1 MGSTQSTWGQ
11 SKESTMKS
19 FAFVCLF
26 AAAYAAPAA
35 DADAEADPAL
45 LYSSLGYGFHH
56 PYTYGAYAPY
66 AVPAVHSAAVK
77 SVVETPAEVK
87 TTVHAAPVVYSGVH
101 HAAVAAPSSTTP
113 PPMSPP
119 PSSTLPATTPTLAA
133 LSTLSRG
140 RLMPRLM
147 LMLTLPTTTLDITT
161 PMPTAASGG
170 STAASPTRPTTVA
183 TSGDT
188 TTRVPATV
196 QPFLQQLKS

>member
-1 MGSTQSTWGQ
+1 MGTQ

-101 HAAVAAPSSTTP
+101 HAAVAAPVVYN
-113 PPMSPP
+113 
-119 PSSTLPATTPTLAA
+119 
-133 LSTLSRG
+133 
-140 RLMPRLM
+140 
-147 LMLTLPTTTLDITT
+147 
-161 PMPTAASGG
+161 TAAHVAAPVVHAAGYYANSGG
-170 STAASPTRPTTVA
+170 AVHIVKREADAKADADADAAYYYSGYHHPYAYSGFRRFYGGGFPYTAYNR
-183 TSGDT
+183 GY
-188 TTRVPATV
+188 
-196 QPFLQQLKS
+196 FGGYY

>member
-1 MGSTQSTWGQ
+1 MGQ

-35 DADAEADPAL
+35 DADVEADPAL

-87 TTVHAAPVVYSGVH
+87 TTVHAAPVVYSGLH
-101 HAAVAAPSSTTP
+101 HAAVAAPAVYNAAVTAPVVYNTAAHVAAPVVHTAGYYANSGDAAYYYSGYRHPYAYSGFRRFYGGFPYTYGHFGGYYYQSTCN
-113 PPMSPP
+113 S
-119 PSSTLPATTPTLAA
+119 AA
-133 LSTLSRG
+133 LLS
-140 RLMPRLM
+140 
-147 LMLTLPTTTLDITT
+147 
-161 PMPTAASGG
+161 AAKMYGNS
-170 STAASPTRPTTVA
+170 SM
-183 TSGDT
+183 
-188 TTRVPATV
+188 
-196 QPFLQQLKS
+196 FKLFFF

>member
-101 HAAVAAPSSTTP
+101 HAAPVVH
-113 PPMSPP
+113 
-119 PSSTLPATTPTLAA
+119 
-133 LSTLSRG
+133 
-140 RLMPRLM
+140 
-147 LMLTLPTTTLDITT
+147 
-161 PMPTAASGG
+161 TAGYYANSGG
-170 STAASPTRPTTVA
+170 AVHIVKREAEADADADAAYYYSGYHHPYAYSGLRRFYGGFPYTAYNR
-183 TSGDT
+183 GY
-188 TTRVPATV
+188 
-196 QPFLQQLKS
+196 FGGYYY

>member
-1 MGSTQSTWGQ
+1 MGQ

-45 LYSSLGYGFHH
+45 LYSSLGYGYHH

-87 TTVHAAPVVYSGVH
+87 TTVHAAPV
-101 HAAVAAPSSTTP
+101 AAPVV
-113 PPMSPP
+113 
-119 PSSTLPATTPTLAA
+119 
-133 LSTLSRG
+133 R
-140 RLMPRLM
+140 
-147 LMLTLPTTTLDITT
+147 
-161 PMPTAASGG
+161 TAGYYANSGG
-170 STAASPTRPTTVA
+170 AVHIVKREAEA
-183 TSGDT
+183 E
-188 TTRVPATV
+188 A
-196 QPFLQQLKS
+196 

>member
-1 MGSTQSTWGQ
+1 MGWCTAVSITPLLPPPSST
-11 SKESTMKS
+11 
-19 FAFVCLF
+19 
-26 AAAYAAPAA
+26 
-35 DADAEADPAL
+35 
-45 LYSSLGYGFHH
+45 
-56 PYTYGAYAPY
+56 
-66 AVPAVHSAAVK
+66 
-77 SVVETPAEVK
+77 TP
-87 TTVHAAPVVYSGVH
+87 PPLSPP
-101 HAAVAAPSSTTP
+101 PSSTTP
-113 PPMSPP
+113 PPMSPL

-170 STAASPTRPTTVA
+170 STADTPTRPTTVA

-196 QPFLQQLKS
+196 QPFLQQLKSMETHPCSNFFFF

>member
-87 TTVHAAPVVYSGVH
+87 TTVHAAPVVHTAGYYANSGGAVHIVKREADADADADAAYYYSGYH
-101 HAAVAAPSSTTP
+101 HPYAYSGFRRFYGGFPY
-113 PPMSPP
+113 
-119 PSSTLPATTPTLAA
+119 
-133 LSTLSRG
+133 
-140 RLMPRLM
+140 
-147 LMLTLPTTTLDITT
+147 
-161 PMPTAASGG
+161 TAYN
-170 STAASPTRPTTVA
+170 R
-183 TSGDT
+183 
-188 TTRVPATV
+188 
-196 QPFLQQLKS
+196 

>member
-1 MGSTQSTWGQ
+1 MGQ

-87 TTVHAAPVVYSGVH
+87 TT
-101 HAAVAAPSSTTP
+101 
-113 PPMSPP
+113 
-119 PSSTLPATTPTLAA
+119 
-133 LSTLSRG
+133 LSRG
-140 RLMPRLM
+140 MLMPRLM
-147 LMLTLPTTTLDITT
+147 LMLTLPTTILDIAT

-170 STAASPTRPTTVA
+170 STAVSPIPMV

-188 TTRVPATV
+188 TTRVPATA
-196 QPFLQQLKS
+196 QPFFQQLKCMEIHPCSNFFSFK

>member
-1 MGSTQSTWGQ
+1 MGQ

-35 DADAEADPAL
+35 DTDAEADPAL

-101 HAAVAAPSSTTP
+101 HAAVAAPVVYN
-113 PPMSPP
+113 
-119 PSSTLPATTPTLAA
+119 
-133 LSTLSRG
+133 
-140 RLMPRLM
+140 
-147 LMLTLPTTTLDITT
+147 
-161 PMPTAASGG
+161 TAAHVAAPVVHTAKREADAKADADADAAYYYSGYHHPYAYSGFRRFYG
-170 STAASPTRPTTVA
+170 SFPYTAYNR
-183 TSGDT
+183 GY
-188 TTRVPATV
+188 
-196 QPFLQQLKS
+196 FGGYYY

>member
-1 MGSTQSTWGQ
+1 MGQ

-26 AAAYAAPAA
+26 AAAYADAA
-35 DADAEADPAL
+35 ADPAL

-101 HAAVAAPSSTTP
+101 HAAVAAPVVYN
-113 PPMSPP
+113 
-119 PSSTLPATTPTLAA
+119 
-133 LSTLSRG
+133 
-140 RLMPRLM
+140 
-147 LMLTLPTTTLDITT
+147 
-161 PMPTAASGG
+161 TAAYYANSGG
-170 STAASPTRPTTVA
+170 AVHIVKREADAKADADADAAYYYSGYHHPYAYSGFRRFYGGFPYTAYNR
-183 TSGDT
+183 GY
-188 TTRVPATV
+188 
-196 QPFLQQLKS
+196 FGGYYY

>member
-77 SVVETPAEVK
+77 SVVETPAV
-87 TTVHAAPVVYSGVH
+87 VHSGVH
-101 HAAVAAPSSTTP
+101 HAAVAAPVVYN
-113 PPMSPP
+113 
-119 PSSTLPATTPTLAA
+119 
-133 LSTLSRG
+133 
-140 RLMPRLM
+140 
-147 LMLTLPTTTLDITT
+147 
-161 PMPTAASGG
+161 TAAHVAAPVVH
-170 STAASPTRPTTVA
+170 TA
-183 TSGDT
+183 
-188 TTRVPATV
+188 
-196 QPFLQQLKS
+196 

>member
-101 HAAVAAPSSTTP
+101 HAAVAAVHIVKRD
-113 PPMSPP
+113 
-119 PSSTLPATTPTLAA
+119 ADADADADAA
-133 LSTLSRG
+133 YYYSGYHHPYAYSGFRRFYGGFPYTAYNRG
-140 RLMPRLM
+140 YF
-147 LMLTLPTTTLDITT
+147 
-161 PMPTAASGG
+161 GG
-170 STAASPTRPTTVA
+170 YYY
-183 TSGDT
+183 
-188 TTRVPATV
+188 
-196 QPFLQQLKS
+196 

>member
-1 MGSTQSTWGQ
+1 MGQ

-45 LYSSLGYGFHH
+45 LYSSLGYGLHH

-77 SVVETPAEVK
+77 SVAETPAEVK

-101 HAAVAAPSSTTP
+101 HAAVAAPVVYN
-113 PPMSPP
+113 
-119 PSSTLPATTPTLAA
+119 
-133 LSTLSRG
+133 
-140 RLMPRLM
+140 
-147 LMLTLPTTTLDITT
+147 
-161 PMPTAASGG
+161 TAAVHIVKREADAKADADADAAYYYSGYHHPYAYSG
-170 STAASPTRPTTVA
+170 FRRFYGGFPYTAYNR
-183 TSGDT
+183 GY
-188 TTRVPATV
+188 
-196 QPFLQQLKS
+196 FGGYYY